1 MCAWWFGRVGS
12 RTEQPR
18 PTLIPWRMLVDG
30 NATQSLVVHA
40 YQVRTEVD
48 DDRADRVDDGTEP
61 P

>member
-1 MCAWWFGRVGS
+1 
-12 RTEQPR
+12 
-18 PTLIPWRMLVDG
+18 MLVHG